1 MEGNQLIHEESMSI
15 DTQSDVL
22 VAAVDSLNAIAKDLA
37 AFTNRTA
44 RSPGH
49 SKVYSI
55 SNILLQMLSFRF
67 LIVIF

>member
-1 MEGNQLIHEESMSI
+1 MSI

-49 SKVYSI
+49 SKVYI
-55 SNILLQMLSFRF
+55 KYLTSNTFVSFF
-67 LIVIF
+67 